1 MTSLGIINKADP
13 VMALKPIEGRRVSS
27 HYVHCFQQQVY
38 SQEFYGGQ
46 SIHWFLE
53 NQEIRYYIAMTGD
66 FEGKRSFLESNTMGA
81 FDDIGA
87 WFPRYKQPSVLEKLL
102 RNEFSSIKPQE
113 MYCLISI
120 VGMADAF
127 GIVNSTTIRKI
138 SDITGYSKDTTI
150 RHIDSLKASKLI
162 REKSK
167 ASKIKKK
174 GILQEKLP
182 RKYEVILGYEQ
193 DELDGVLFN
202 ELEDRMR
209 K

>member
-1 MTSLGIINKADP
+1 
-13 VMALKPIEGRRVSS
+13 
-27 HYVHCFQQQVY
+27 
-38 SQEFYGGQ
+38 
-46 SIHWFLE
+46 
-53 NQEIRYYIAMTGD
+53 
-66 FEGKRSFLESNTMGA
+66 
-81 FDDIGA
+81 
-87 WFPRYKQPSVLEKLL
+87 
-102 RNEFSSIKPQE
+102 
-113 MYCLISI
+113 
-120 VGMADAF
+120 MADAF